1 MDFLTRKVL
10 YDPHFQANPHA
21 RIRHAYIKARKLYK
35 KLSVEEKE
43 RIINYLKNKQWKRVN
58 G

>member
-1 MDFLTRKVL
+1 MEQNIMDFLTRKVL

-43 RIINYLKNKQWKRVN
+43 RIINYLKNKQ
-58 G
+58 